1 MVGVNTVKKKKI
13 RHFVILDIDELKRF
27 KLSLKT
33 KKVVENIVIVIYKQC
48 GKQEYFRE
56 SYMIEIS
63 KKGERENKAVQHLKI
78 IDGNFPK
85 VMKTSIF
92 ALIKLY

>member
-1 MVGVNTVKKKKI
+1 M
-13 RHFVILDIDELKRF
+13 
-27 KLSLKT
+27 
-33 KKVVENIVIVIYKQC
+33 VENIVIVIYKQC
-48 GKQEYFRE
+48 GKQEYFHE
-56 SYMIEIS
+56 SYRIEIS
-63 KKGERENKAVQHLKI
+63 KKGERENEAVQHLKV